1 MLKFNKQNS
10 PEETPSVLEVPDL
23 SQPPSVNTEVKNSLS
38 GGADPNMTVASTPPI
53 SIVEEDKKKN
63 DGKSLDDFLSDIQK
77 TLDKDLS
84 IRDGN
89 KKKTLIEFNM
99 KCLGY
104 IMLPPNAIIFYRI
117 ISNMNTNISESMLKR
132 ICKESFA
139 VLVSREYSSICA
151 QLLQPELMGDN
162 FKRKMEQI
170 ESWREQQ
177 QIQDTERRNQG
188 YSRNKLLQ
196 AQEEQRRIEIEF
208 LKVANKEN
216 ARESFSKLREYGD
229 KAEIYEL
236 LMDEQD
242 NLLDELEDQKIDYGN
257 FYSKDF
263 EYVEKKGFDEIDNMI
278 MVLSKLRVT
287 LLVKKNYD

>member
-1 MLKFNKQNS
+1 
-10 PEETPSVLEVPDL
+10 PSAPSLQEVIDQEKDQQGG
-23 SQPPSVNTEVKNSLS
+23 SKEKSV
-38 GGADPNMTVASTPPI
+38 
-53 SIVEEDKKKN
+53 
-63 DGKSLDDFLSDIQK
+63 DDFLSDIQT
-77 TLDKDLS
+77 TLDKDLA
-84 IRDGN
+84 IGDGN
-89 KKKTLIEFNM
+89 KKKKLIAFNM

-117 ISNMNTNISESMLKR
+117 ISNMNTDMSESMLKR
-132 ICKESFA
+132 ICKESFT
-139 VLVSREYSSICA
+139 VLVNREYSSICA

-162 FKRKMEQI
+162 LKREMEQN

-177 QIQDTERRNQG
+177 QIQDTERRNYR
-188 YSRNKLLQ
+188 YSPDKLLQ
-196 AQEEQRRIEIEF
+196 AQEEQRKIELDF

-216 ARESFSKLREYGD
+216 PRELFSKLRKYGD

-236 LMDEQD
+236 LMDEQE
-242 NLLDELEDQKIDYGN
+242 NLLDELEDQEIDYGN